1 MNGYFRLVNEKD
13 KTRIKL
19 FPPTEDGKPVEI
31 NDVVEYLTMKD
42 YACDLPSLK
51 RAVSEAKEEETVVLL
66 GYGARLVEKECF
78 TLRVT
83 PDKMQAYA
91 KFYAPSEGGQLLAPE
106 ELLRGLNAQG
116 IKAGICKDNLRSYF
130 AKRNYLE
137 EILVAEGTQPKQGQN
152 ACIEYFFNT
161 DRRAKPTLLEDGS
174 VDFFHLNMVSTCK
187 KGGVLAKLHPA
198 VPGEAGSNVYGEPIQ
213 PANVRETRF
222 QYGKN
227 IEQSEDGLTLI
238 SMVDGHAEL
247 VDDKV
252 FVSDVL
258 EVENVD
264 TSTGNID
271 FEGSVQ
277 INGNVCTNFEVKTK
291 GDIIVKG
298 VVEGAHLEAGGNI
311 IIVRGVNGM
320 GKGVLKAGGNVISKF
335 LENVTVHAA
344 GYVSS
349 ESILHC
355 HVMAGTEI
363 TVSGRRG
370 FITGGKVSAA
380 GLIDVKT
387 LGSAMGADTVVEV
400 GADPEIKA
408 RMAELQ
414 KAIAESTKTLQS
426 IQPILVNAKQKIAK
440 GVTLTPEQLKYVQSL
455 IKANQQQTELVEKGT
470 AELEELQKQLIRSE
484 GRGIIVRGTIHP
496 GTKLCIGDASMVVQ
510 KSAQYCRFI
519 REREEIK
526 MASI

>member
-1 MNGYFRLVNEKD
+1 
-13 KTRIKL
+13 
-19 FPPTEDGKPVEI
+19 
-31 NDVVEYLTMKD
+31 
-42 YACDLPSLK
+42 
-51 RAVSEAKEEETVVLL
+51 
-66 GYGARLVEKECF
+66 
-78 TLRVT
+78 
-83 PDKMQAYA
+83 
-91 KFYAPSEGGQLLAPE
+91 
-106 ELLRGLNAQG
+106 
-116 IKAGICKDNLRSYF
+116 
-130 AKRNYLE
+130 
-137 EILVAEGTQPKQGQN
+137 
-152 ACIEYFFNT
+152 
-161 DRRAKPTLLEDGS
+161 
-174 VDFFHLNMVSTCK
+174 
-187 KGGVLAKLHPA
+187 
-198 VPGEAGSNVYGEPIQ
+198 
-213 PANVRETRF
+213 
-222 QYGKN
+222 
-227 IEQSEDGLTLI
+227 
-238 SMVDGHAEL
+238 MVDGHAEL

-519 REREEIK
+519 RERGEIK